1 MPSMPVV
8 PLRLGTFISVLAL
21 APIWV
26 GNTSF
31 WIERNGGQPASLRF
45 QLNSVERVVKDVYR
59 CWSSGG

>member
-1 MPSMPVV
+1 MPVV

-31 WIERNGGQPASLRF
+31 WIERNGGQPASLR
-45 QLNSVERVVKDVYR
+45 LCYALTGCADGWR
-59 CWSSGG
+59 CFAL